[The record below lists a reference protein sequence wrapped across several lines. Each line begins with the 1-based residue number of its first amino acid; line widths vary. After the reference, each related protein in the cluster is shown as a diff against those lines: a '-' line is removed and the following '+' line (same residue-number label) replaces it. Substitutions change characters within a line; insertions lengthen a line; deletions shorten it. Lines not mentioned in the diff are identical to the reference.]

1 VRWRLDS
8 VDQDAAA
15 TLARGLNIPGA
26 PLIAQLL
33 VASGIT
39 GPEAAERFLHPS
51 LEHLHSPYLMLGM
64 QAAVDRIAAAIA
76 NKEDILVYGDYDVDG
91 TTAIVIL
98 KTAIELCGGTVD
110 FHVPHRIREGYGM
123 RDEVIERAA
132 AAGVRL
138 IISVDTGIRAFEAA
152 ETAHRLGVELIVT
165 DHHLPGPDGVPRA
178 LAVLNPNQAGCG
190 YPCKD
195 VCGAGVAFKVAQALL
210 EKEGRARLLP
220 SFLKVVALATIADS
234 VPLRGE
240 NRVFARLGLD
250 GLRAPV
256 NLGLK
261 ALFQVAQLDG
271 SRPVTATDIA
281 FRVAPRINAAGRM
294 DVARDVIDLF
304 TVKDATRTR
313 EIAARLDQ
321 LNAERQNEERRILDE
336 IFKRFEENPA
346 LADPYCLVIDG
357 EGWHRGVIGITA
369 TRVVERYH
377 RPTLVVACEN
387 GEAHGSGRSIPAF
400 HLLEAMESC
409 AELFTRFGGHAHACG
424 FALPVD
430 RLPELR
436 ERLDRFARGRLTAAD
451 LEPVLEVDG
460 ELPIEQITPQFFAA
474 LQQLEPFGV
483 ENPEPVF
490 SARAVR
496 LAAPPRFIKDKHVR
510 MKLGAGRK
518 NDEEARSSSGNGG
531 WRNAVVYDAMGWRL
545 GDSARQA
552 ELIAGDSLDIAFTLD
567 QNHHPEFGG
576 MELSLLDF
584 RKV

>member
-1 VRWRLDS
+1 MRWRLDS

>member
-1 VRWRLDS
+1 VRWQSNPIDLE
-8 VDQDAAA
+8 ATA

-26 PLIAQLL
+26 SLIAQLL
-33 VASGIT
+33 VARGIT
-39 GPEAAERFLHPS
+39 DPEAAERFLHPS
-51 LEHLHSPYLMLGM
+51 LDHLHSPYLMLGM
-64 QAAVDRIAAAIA
+64 QTAVDRIAAAIA

-152 ETAHRLGVELIVT
+152 ETAHRLSVDLIVT
-165 DHHLPGPDGVPRA
+165 DHHLPGPEGVPRA
-178 LAVLNPNQAGCG
+178 QAVLNPNQAGCG

-234 VPLRGE
+234 VPLRDE

-250 GLRAPV
+250 GLRLPV

-304 TVKDATRTR
+304 TVKDAARAR
-313 EIAARLDQ
+313 EIATRLDQ

-346 LADPYCLVIDG
+346 LAEPYCLVIDG

-424 FALPVD
+424 FALPVV

-436 ERLDRFARGRLTAAD
+436 ERLDTFARGRLTPSD

-460 ELPIEQITPQFFAA
+460 ELPIEQITPEFFAT

-510 MKLGAGRK
+510 MRFGAGRK
-518 NDEEARSSSGNGG
+518 NGEEARSSSGNGG

-552 ELIAGDSLDIAFTLD
+552 GLIVGDSLDIAFTLD

-576 MELSLLDF
+576 MEFSLLDF

>member
-1 VRWRLDS
+1 VRWQFDS
-8 VDQDAAA
+8 VDQNAAA

-26 PLIAQLL
+26 SLIAQLL
-33 VASGIT
+33 VARGINN
-39 GPEAAERFLHPS
+39 PEAAERFLHPS
-51 LEHLHSPYLMLGM
+51 LDHLHSPYLMLGM

-76 NKEDILVYGDYDVDG
+76 NKEDILIYGDYDVDG